1 MTAARAEVSHLASA
15 LSQEPP
21 ASQAYPPDVAGSP
34 VSQRR
39 GNWRRRAWTAAARAA
54 VTVKPILPGRAD
66 DNQAA
71 AAARRGGQ
79 R

>member
-1 MTAARAEVSHLASA
+1 VLPDGHDHRYHLAS
-15 LSQEPP
+15 
-21 ASQAYPPDVAGSP
+21 QARAPDVAVLAGQPASASP
-34 VSQRR
+34 RPH
-39 GNWRRRAWTAAARAA
+39 AWTAAARAA